1 MIFLVGLII
10 ACFLFMLLLLKEN
23 KEAAHYILM
32 AWIGVMMVHIALI
45 YSHFAGIDFQY
56 PQLLGLTLP
65 LPLLHGVLLYAYTL
79 ELTEQKPIPVSW
91 FLLHLLPFFTLCF
104 LEIPFFQLSNAQKI
118 AVFQQKGQGFEWFMM
133 IQFVAIIISGF
144 TYSIASIVRIQQNRR
159 NMQEML
165 SNTDHRMLG
174 WLEFLAIGLGLI
186 WCLAIFFDDEII
198 FSAVT
203 FFVLMIGFWG
213 IHQAPVFNN
222 FLIEN
227 AAETPKQKRTET
239 NTTEIRY
246 AKSGLQTAAANEIM
260 AQLEQLMRSEK
271 PYKNPELTL
280 PELAQRLH
288 IPPNQLS
295 QAINSGTQNS
305 FYQYI
310 NTWRIEAFLIRA
322 AAPENQHFTYLAIA
336 FDCGF
341 NSKTTFNKYFK
352 LKTGKTPS
360 EYFNT

>member
-79 ELTEQKPIPVSW
+79 ELTEQKPVPVSW

-144 TYSIASIVRIQQNRR
+144 AYSIASIVRIQQNRR
-159 NMQEML
+159 TMQEMH

-186 WCLAIFFDDEII
+186 WCLAIFFEDEII

-213 IHQAPVFNN
+213 IHQAPVFNTP
-222 FLIEN
+222 LIHVVEVPI
-227 AAETPKQKRTET
+227 ALPTDAPKVEP
-239 NTTEIRY
+239 RY
-246 AKSGLQTAAANEIM
+246 AKSGLQIEDAKDIL
-260 AQLEQLMRSEK
+260 AQLEQLMCSEK
-271 PYKNPELTL
+271 PYENPDLTL

-295 QAINSGTQNS
+295 QAINSGAQTS

-310 NTWRIEAFLIRA
+310 NTWRIEAFLTRA
-322 AAPENQHFTYLAIA
+322 AVPEHQHFTYLAIA